1 MQVQNMKQKS
11 VGIHDFTMNPR
22 ADVPRSSFGVR
33 QGLKTAFSAS
43 YLVPIYC
50 EEVLPGDTFNIA
62 CDVVA
67 RTAIP
72 IVPILDN
79 WHMEFFAFY
88 TPNRILWTNW
98 QKFMGEQANPGDSI
112 AYTVPQTTTAVGG
125 WAVGSLGDYF
135 GLPTAGQ
142 VGGAATVSHNVLPLR
157 AYNLIWN
164 QWFRDENLQ
173 NSKNTSFGDGPDAV
187 GNYVLETRGKR
198 GDYFTT
204 ALPWTQKGTAVT
216 LPLGTTANVWPSA
229 SIDLGTTQPSGLAT
243 MRWRKIAAPG
253 TVIPG
258 GRAIMSGASGAA
270 PQSTD
275 YATAA
280 GGLVGAA
287 DTIYPSNLIADLS
300 TATAAT
306 INQLRQSFQIQK
318 LLERDARGGTRY
330 VEVIQAHF
338 GVRPP
343 DYRLDRPEYIG
354 GGKIPILV
362 NAIPQT
368 SATGLTGGTTP
379 AGNLAAT
386 GYANGRVGFTYNAT
400 EHGYIIMLANVR
412 ADLTYQQGLRKH
424 WSRSTR
430 YDFYFPVFAM
440 LGEQA
445 ILNKEIYVK
454 GDANDNNVFGY
465 IPRWDEYRHFP
476 AQITG
481 IFRSTAA
488 GTLDYWHTSQR
499 FASLPT
505 LDATFIQD
513 QTRTVIERNFAA
525 GATTQGQQFL
535 CDFMFTGRVARPL
548 PMYSVPGMIDHF

>member
-1 MQVQNMKQKS
+1 MQIQNMKQKS

-22 ADVPRSSFGVR
+22 PDVPRSSFGVR

-67 RTAIP
+67 RTAVP

-98 QKFMGEQANPGDSI
+98 QKFMGAQENPGDSI
-112 AYTVPQTTTAVGG
+112 GYTVPIITYSAGFHTIASVY
-125 WAVGSLGDYF
+125 DYL
-135 GLPTAGQ
+135 GLPVFPLITGTYNHSA
-142 VGGAATVSHNVLPLR
+142 LPIR
-157 AYNLIWN
+157 AYNRIYN
-164 QWFRDENLQ
+164 EWFRDENLQ
-173 NSKNTSFGDGPDAV
+173 NSITMKVDDGPDNANT
-187 GNYVLETRGKR
+187 GILQTRGKR

-204 ALPWTQKGTAVT
+204 ALPWTQKGTAVS

-253 TVIPG
+253 TVIPT
-258 GRAIMSGASGAA
+258 GRAIMSGSSGAA

-330 VEVIQAHF
+330 VELIQAHF

-386 GYANGRVGFTYNAT
+386 GYANGRLGFTYNAT

-445 ILNKEIYVK
+445 ILNKEIYCTGV
-454 GDANDNNVFGY
+454 AADNNVFGY
-465 IPRWDEYRHFP
+465 VPRWDEYRHFP
-476 AQITG
+476 AQISG
-481 IFRSTAA
+481 IFRSYAA
-488 GTLDYWHTSQR
+488 GTLDYWHTSER

-505 LDATFIQD
+505 LDSTFITD
-513 QTRTVIERNFAA
+513 KTRTVIERNFAA